1 MFCSDMEQFQK
12 EVMPSHSGKHLPTRG
27 KLKFQVIKDIKQN
40 YNYVHISRVKKLFIS
55 ILNQILR

>member
-1 MFCSDMEQFQK
+1 MFCLDVEQFQK

-27 KLKFQVIKDIKQN
+27 KLKFYVIKDIKQD
-40 YNYVHISRVKKLFIS
+40 YVHISRVKKLFFL

>member
-12 EVMPSHSGKHLPTRG
+12 EVMPSHSKKHLPTRG
-27 KLKFQVIKDIKQN
+27 KLKFYVIKDIKQD
-40 YNYVHISRVKKLFIS
+40 YNYISRVKKLFIS